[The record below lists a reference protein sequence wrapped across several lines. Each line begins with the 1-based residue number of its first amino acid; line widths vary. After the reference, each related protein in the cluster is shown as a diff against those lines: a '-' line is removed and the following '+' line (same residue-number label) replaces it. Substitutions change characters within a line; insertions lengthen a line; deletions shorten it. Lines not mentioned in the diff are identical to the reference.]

1 MYDAVVTGE
10 VDAITAF
17 PERRS
22 YRRNDLVVLADPRGV
37 LLRYDGIILMFAER
51 ADDPLLLR
59 AIAPL
64 IDAIPVE
71 TMRQAN
77 YLVDRSVNPLSP
89 VAAAR
94 WLSENLAARIGQ

>member
-1 MYDAVVTGE
+1 MDV
-10 VDAITAF
+10 ITAF
-17 PERRS
+17 SSDGRIAA
-22 YRRNDLVVLADPRGV
+22 NDLVVLADPRGAFLPYDAIV
-37 LLRYDGIILMFAER
+37 LVSAGRVDDLLLR
-51 ADDPLLLR
+51 R

-77 YLVDRSVNPLSP
+77 YLVDRRGDQLPP

-94 WLSENLAARIGQ
+94 WLSEHLAARIGP